1 MESEPNADRV
11 LIQPLQ
17 QTTLRFLLLCAV
29 LIGVVGV
36 GAFGYVTQ
44 LQNGLSVTGL
54 NDKVSWGLYISNFV
68 FFIGISYG
76 GTLMS
81 AILRLT
87 NTEWRGPITRLA
99 ESITVGALF
108 LGALF
113 PILDLGRPD
122 RTLNLFIYGRLQSA
136 VLWDFLAIGTYFAG
150 ALVYLYLTL
159 IPDAAKLRNL
169 SSLGGVRL
177 WLYRR
182 LARRW
187 EGTPQQVAMLERGIV
202 LMAAILIPVAVSA
215 HSVLAWLFGMTLR
228 VGWHSTI
235 FGPFF
240 VVGAI
245 FSGIATIVI
254 VMAAFRRF
262 FGLHRYFTLR
272 HFQRLA
278 TLLFVM
284 DIALL
289 YFTLSE
295 YLTVAYGA
303 ESRDVL
309 WLTALM
315 HGHYALLFWTMIL
328 GGFILPA
335 ALLIIPRTRT
345 IPGIVTA
352 SILIVAAMW
361 IERVLIV
368 VPTMATPQL
377 PFEWTIYQ
385 PTWVEWSITAGTFAA
400 LILFI
405 ALFSK
410 VFPIVSMWET
420 RRRAGAEA
428 PAESTA
434 EEVVRA

>member
-1 MESEPNADRV
+1 MA
-11 LIQPLQ
+11 
-17 QTTLRFLLLCAV
+17 
-29 LIGVVGV
+29 
-36 GAFGYVTQ
+36 
-44 LQNGLSVTGL
+44 VTGL
-54 NDKVSWGLYISNFV
+54 NDRVSWGLYISNLV

-81 AILRLT
+81 AVLRLT
-87 NTEWRGPITRLA
+87 NTDWRTPITRLA

-122 RTLNLFIYGRLQSA
+122 RMLNLIIYGRIQSA
-136 VLWDFLAIGTYFAG
+136 VLWDFLAIGTYFTG
-150 ALVYLYLTL
+150 AIVYLYLTL
-159 IPDAAKLRNL
+159 VPDVAILKDINA
-169 SSLGGVRL
+169 LGRVRL

-182 LARRW
+182 LARHW
-187 EGTPQQVAMLERGIV
+187 EGTPQQVEVLERGI
-202 LMAAILIPVAVSA
+202 LIMAAVLIPVAISA

-240 VVGAI
+240 VVGAV
-245 FSGIATIVI
+245 FSGIAAIVI
-254 VMAAFRRF
+254 AMAVFRRMC
-262 FGLHRYFTLR
+262 GLEEYFTLR

-303 ESRDVL
+303 ESQDVL
-309 WLTALM
+309 WLRALM
-315 HGHYALLFWTMIL
+315 QGPYALLFWTMII

-335 ALLIIPRTRT
+335 ALLILPPTRT

-352 SILIVAAMW
+352 SVLIVVAMW

-377 PFEWTIYQ
+377 PFSWATYQ
-385 PTWVEWSITAGTFAA
+385 PTWIEWSITAAAFAA
-400 LILFI
+400 LALFL

-410 VFPIVSMWET
+410 VFPIVSIWET
-420 RRRAGAEA
+420 RERAKPEA
-428 PAESTA
+428 PAEVPL
-434 EEVVRA
+434 EREVGA